1 MLQAQTAYKEQ
12 QVDEKED
19 RDKLIMSNL
28 PQVYYIARRI
38 HERLPQQVPFEDLVN
53 AGVIGLIEAFGS
65 YDPTKSVPLK
75 SYAKFRIRGAILDSI
90 RELDWGSRRLRHK
103 GRQIDEVVSQLS
115 KKLGRQPEEQ
125 EIAAEMG
132 IPLDELYAIA
142 HSIDGAI
149 LVGQQ
154 VSSVYDRSGQHDLIE
169 SAPSRD
175 ANPFDLCMKSE
186 VREKLAK
193 AIATLS
199 EKEQMVISLYYKE
212 ELTMKEIA
220 EVMQLGESRISQIH
234 SLALSKLRA
243 TFPDPALQEALAW
256 KGLGQERTCSSGT
269 PARRSNRSGETGWRS
284 AAIRHARRSPG
295 CKLLLIATAE

>member
-19 RDKLIMSNL
+19 REQLIMKEL

-38 HERLPQQVPFEDLVN
+38 HERLPQQVPFEDLVH
-53 AGVIGLIEAFGS
+53 AGVIGLIEAVRS
-65 YDPTKSVPLK
+65 YDPSKSVPLK

-103 GRQIDEVVSQLS
+103 GRQLEEVISSLS

-132 IPLDELYAIA
+132 IPIDELYDIA
-142 HSIDGAI
+142 HRIDGAI
-149 LVGQQ
+149 LVGQE
-154 VSSVYDRSGQHDLIE
+154 VSSTYDRSGKHDLIE

-175 ANPFDLCMKSE
+175 ENPFDLCMRTE
-186 VREKLAK
+186 VKEKLAK
-193 AIATLS
+193 AIENLS
-199 EKEQMVISLYYKE
+199 EKEQMIISLYYKE

-220 EVMQLGESRISQIH
+220 AVMQLGESRISQIH
-234 SLALSKLRA
+234 SLALTKLRSS
-243 TFPDPALQEALAW
+243 FENPALEEALA
-256 KGLGQERTCSSGT
+256 
-269 PARRSNRSGETGWRS
+269 
-284 AAIRHARRSPG
+284 
-295 CKLLLIATAE
+295 